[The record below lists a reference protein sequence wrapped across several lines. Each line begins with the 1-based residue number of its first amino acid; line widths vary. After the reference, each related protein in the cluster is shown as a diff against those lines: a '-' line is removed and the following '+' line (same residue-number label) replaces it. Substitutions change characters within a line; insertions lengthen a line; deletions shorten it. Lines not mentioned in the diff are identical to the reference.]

1 MDLETIAVIGAGNGG
16 FALAADLAMN
26 GWRINLYELPRFG
39 ENIIPLKEKS
49 GINITGVANIGFA
62 RFNKITTDMAAAVED
77 ASIVLVN
84 TVALAHEEIAV
95 LLAPHLKD
103 GQGIFII
110 PGSGGSF
117 VFKKVFAEA
126 GIGAEVFIAE
136 TYTLPYGCRKTD
148 STTVN
153 VSRLLG
159 DPLLAALPSRD
170 NEKALEKYRR
180 LYPESLLMT
189 NALEVAI
196 CNPNIILHPAA
207 TMLSISRIEHTGG
220 DFGLYQEGFSPS
232 VMEILDALDREC
244 LRVQKGLG
252 LPGSSF
258 KGLFEKRYH
267 RGFDEQFSAMRKLGS
282 RGPFDVKTRY
292 ITEDVPIG
300 MVLVSSIGRWLGIP
314 TPTYDSVI
322 HLCGVMNTTDY
333 WKEGRTLEKLGL
345 SKMSLEELKRFVESG
360 G

>member
-1 MDLETIAVIGAGNGG
+1 MDLGPIAVIGAGNGG
-16 FALAADLAMN
+16 FALAADLALN
-26 GWRINLYELPRFG
+26 GWRIHLYELSRFE
-39 ENIIPLKEKS
+39 ENIIPLKEKG
-49 GINITGVANIGFA
+49 GINITGVANTGFA
-62 RFNKITTDMAAAVED
+62 RLNKITTDMGEAVED
-77 ASIVLVN
+77 AAIILVN
-84 TVALAHEEIAV
+84 TVALAHEEIAA

-103 GQGIFII
+103 GHGIFII

-126 GIGAEVFIAE
+126 GIEAEVFIAG

-159 DPLLAALPSRD
+159 DQLLAALPSRD
-170 NEKALEKYRR
+170 NEKVLETFRR
-180 LYPESLLMT
+180 LYPESFLMT

-207 TMLSISRIEHTGG
+207 TMLSMSRIEHTGG

-232 VMEILDALDREC
+232 VMKVLDALDREC
-244 LRVQKGLG
+244 LCVQKGLG

-258 KGLFEKRYH
+258 RGLFERRYH
-267 RGFDEQFSAMRKLGS
+267 RGFDEQFSTMRKLGS

-292 ITEDVPIG
+292 ITEDVPVG
-300 MVLVSSIGRWLGIP
+300 MALISSIGRWLGIP

-322 HLCGVMNTTDY
+322 HLCGIMNDTDY
-333 WKEGRTLEKLGL
+333 WKEGRTLERLGL
-345 SKMSLEELKRFVESG
+345 SNMSLEDLIRFIETG
-360 G
+360 D